1 MQQASI
7 IAEKEY
13 LSYLSQSFADD
24 WRVTDMTT
32 LFDYSSGT
40 NTATFTDRR
49 FPKVHLTV
57 ADLNA
62 NQQSNA
68 RQRCEAMGVVPD
80 EMGGCIFDQG
90 YLNIAPNP
98 VPSPSLATEGVVL
111 NKLERPLLNTNT
123 HQILDPKNPSGV
135 AQPKPPSEN
144 PLEEKPEKT
153 DIKTN
158 GNNNTIINPSQP
170 IQIKV
175 PNIINKPT
183 TTPTNTNKPSNTS
196 PVIPI
201 KNGKPGK
208 G

>member
-32 LFDYSSGT
+32 LFDYSNGT
-40 NTATFTDRR
+40 NTASFTDRR
-49 FPKVHLTV
+49 FPMVHLTV

-62 NQQSNA
+62 NQQSMA
-68 RQRCEAMGVVPD
+68 RQRCEAMGVSPD

-123 HQILDPKNPSGV
+123 HQILDPKNPSGE
-135 AQPKPPSEN
+135 AQPKPPSKN
-144 PLEEKPEKT
+144 PIEEKPGNT

-158 GNNNTIINPSQP
+158 GNNNTIVKPSQP

-175 PNIINKPT
+175 PNNTNKPA
-183 TTPTNTNKPSNTS
+183 PINTNKPSNTS